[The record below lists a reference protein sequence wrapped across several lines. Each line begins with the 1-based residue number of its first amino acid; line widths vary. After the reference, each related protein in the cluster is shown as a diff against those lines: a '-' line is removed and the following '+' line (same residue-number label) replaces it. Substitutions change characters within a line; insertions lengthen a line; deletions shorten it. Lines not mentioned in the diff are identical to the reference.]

1 MTGPTLSL
9 AGLFPPIPTPFET
22 EGDVARAAMRANLE
36 RWERWPMRGYVVGG
50 SNGEFVLLSLE
61 ERLSVVELVRG
72 ATDSSRL
79 VIGGA
84 GAEST
89 RETIQLAKAMADRGA
104 DAVLVVSPSYY
115 KSQMTA
121 AAYLDHY
128 TRVADASPVPVI
140 LYNVPANTGINIPLE
155 AVVEL
160 AQHPN
165 IAGMKD
171 SGGDI
176 VRMAEVLRQV
186 TGTFQVLAGSASFF
200 LPALSI
206 GAVGAVSALANI
218 AAPPLASLMEAFW
231 AGNLV
236 EARALQHRL
245 MAPNR
250 AVTAQFGVP
259 GLKAAME
266 MVGFYGGP
274 TRGPLIPL
282 SSDERSTL
290 EHILDQAGLLPAN

>member
-1 MTGPTLSL
+1 M
-9 AGLFPPIPTPFET
+9 
-22 EGDVARAAMRANLE
+22 
-36 RWERWPMRGYVVGG
+36 VGG
-50 SNGEFVLLSLE
+50 SNGEFVLLTPE

-72 ATDSSRL
+72 AADRARL

-89 RETIQLAKAMADRGA
+89 KESIQLATAMAARGV

-121 AAYLDHY
+121 AAYVEHY

-140 LYNVPANTGINIPLE
+140 LYNVPANTGINIPLD

-176 VRMAEVLRQV
+176 VRMSEVLRQV
-186 TGTFQVLAGSASFF
+186 PGDFQVLAGSASFL
-200 LPALSI
+200 LPALSV
-206 GAVGAVSALANI
+206 GAVGAVSALANV
-218 AAPPLASLMEAFW
+218 AAPQLASLMEAFQ
-231 AGNLV
+231 AGNLA
-236 EARALQHRL
+236 EARALQHL
-245 MAPNR
+245 MMAPNR

-282 SSDERSTL
+282 SDDDRSSLER
-290 EHILDQAGLLPAN
+290 ILDQAGLLPVE